1 MKIFKTTNNT
11 LSFALF
17 LPYIKTVFKCTK
29 ICGNEIGIKWPVW
42 VIYAEVIFQSGKTH
56 CRGVN
61 AVKFKRLNHFNFYC
75 NCDCLDITTSYYI
88 SLFSN

>member
-1 MKIFKTTNNT
+1 LEDNFTVYELCTVSLRIKIYNN
-11 LSFALF
+11 LLWY
-17 LPYIKTVFKCTK
+17 LNNHNCNKNTVFKCTK

-61 AVKFKRLNHFNFYC
+61 AVKFKRLNHFNFYWK
-75 NCDCLDITTSYYI
+75 
-88 SLFSN
+88 